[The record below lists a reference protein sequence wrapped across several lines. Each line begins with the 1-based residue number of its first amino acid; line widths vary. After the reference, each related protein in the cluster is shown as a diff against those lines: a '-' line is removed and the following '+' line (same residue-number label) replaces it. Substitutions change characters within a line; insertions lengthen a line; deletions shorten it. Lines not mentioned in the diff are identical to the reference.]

1 MNGDVTINV
10 LSQAQQPESQ
20 GGAIPGPQMPPI
32 LKRSTASFNSPSNHF
47 EANDLKMN
55 EFRVST
61 NGHLG
66 PTNQNSPKQ
75 SDPILQYKPGLT
87 STLASQG
94 SAGSKTST
102 TSSVASTSTK
112 ESNFH
117 SALGVGKQKIP
128 VISEN
133 VDA

>member
-1 MNGDVTINV
+1 M
-10 LSQAQQPESQ
+10 S
-20 GGAIPGPQMPPI
+20 
-32 LKRSTASFNSPSNHF
+32 
-47 EANDLKMN
+47 
-55 EFRVST
+55 EFRAST

-102 TSSVASTSTK
+102 ASSVASTSTK

-117 SALGVGKQKIP
+117 PVLGNGGGKHKIP

-133 VDA
+133 VDGRESQDHSKSNKDTDVPNRWLNDVMLDTQIPNIDPESKF